1 MANVSNKSINL
12 VKATIADV
20 KGKEYDITKIC
31 VAFAYYEDIFSPF
44 VSAVLHVVDSGS
56 NLIGTMPIQ
65 GGEKVYV
72 KIKDV
77 QEKTFEYELHVWKVY
92 DRKFSKSV
100 QTYNL
105 ALISKEG
112 LYNEGVRVTEKLSGL
127 PDKIVKDIM
136 TKYLNTKKKIDT
148 ETAKYN
154 VNFYPNGK
162 KAHSII
168 QTIQYKAVPKNSKTS
183 KTKSTESKR
192 TDSKSS
198 IPTNTETASG
208 TAGYLFFEN
217 KDGFVFKSMDLL
229 CSDGTDTFGG
239 SPPVATYTYKPTL
252 DQADKNNL
260 YVIEEYTFTDE
271 LDMVDQM
278 RNGIYST
285 YMVFYNYSTGAYEEY
300 TFNLADTFK
309 AMSHLGSQTK
319 LPQFQNDLS
328 QYPTR
333 VMSMILDHET
343 WFDGEGPGSNEEKDR
358 GKDSTTGGSNFPDY
372 QKYYVSQGI
381 ARRYLMENQKM
392 EIIVPG
398 NMNLKVG
405 DKIKVLIP
413 NVAAEETRKT
423 QQYDEENSGTYLIS
437 KLSHNNMF
445 LNTFNCM
452 TKLELIRDTYGIK
465 DYSSKVK

>member
-1 MANVSNKSINL
+1 MANVTNKSIQL
-12 VKATIADV
+12 VKATLADV

-44 VSAVLHVVDSGS
+44 VTAVLHVVDSGM
-56 NLIGTMPIQ
+56 NLIGNLPIQ

-77 QEKTFEYELHVWKVY
+77 RNTTHEYELHVWKIY
-92 DRKFSKSV
+92 DRQFTKSV
-100 QTYNL
+100 QEYNL

-112 LYNEGVRVTEKLSGL
+112 LYNEGVRITEKLSGL

-136 TKYLNTKKKIDT
+136 TKYLNTKKKVDV

-154 VNFYPNGK
+154 INFYPNGK

-168 QTIQYKAVPKNSKTS
+168 QTIQYKSVPKNSTPS
-183 KTKSTESKR
+183 KGKSKDSKR
-192 TDSKSS
+192 TGSKSS
-198 IPTNTETASG
+198 IPTNTDVASG

-229 CSDGTDTFGG
+229 CSDGTDTFKGA
-239 SPPVATYTYKPTL
+239 PPVATYTYKPTL
-252 DQADKNNL
+252 NQADQSN
-260 YVIEEYTFTDE
+260 YFVIEEYTFTDE

-300 TFNLADTFK
+300 TFNLADTFN

-333 VMSMILDHET
+333 IMSMILDHET

-358 GKDSTTGGSNFPDY
+358 GKNNTTGGSNFPDY

-392 EIIVPG
+392 EIIIPG
-398 NMNLKVG
+398 NMSLKVG
-405 DKIKVLIP
+405 DKIKILIP
-413 NVAAEETRKT
+413 NMASESNRST

-445 LNTFNCM
+445 LNTFNCS

-465 DYSSKVK
+465 DYPSKVK

>member
-1 MANVSNKSINL
+1 MANVNNKSIEL
-12 VKATIADV
+12 IRATLSDV
-20 KGKEYDITKIC
+20 KGTEYNITPIC

-44 VSAVLHVVDSGS
+44 VTAVLHVVDSGM
-56 NLIGTMPIQ
+56 NLIGSLPIQ

-77 QEKTFEYELHVWKVY
+77 KDNIFEYELHVWKIY
-92 DRKFSKSV
+92 NRQFNKNTQS
-100 QTYNL
+100 YNL

-112 LYNEGVRVTEKLSGL
+112 LYNEGVRITEKLSGL
-127 PDKIVKDIM
+127 PDKIVKDIL
-136 TKYLNTKKKIDT
+136 TKYLNTKKKVDA

-154 VNFYPNGK
+154 INFYPNGK

-168 QTIQYKAVPKNSKTS
+168 QSIQYKSVPKNSTPGKGKS
-183 KTKSTESKR
+183 KDSKR
-192 TDSKSS
+192 TGSKSS
-198 IPTNTETASG
+198 IPTNTDVASG

-229 CSDGTDTFGG
+229 CSDGTDTFKGVA
-239 SPPVATYTYKPTL
+239 PVATYTYKPAL
-252 DQADKNNL
+252 NQADPNN
-260 YVIEEYTFTDE
+260 YYIIEEYAFTDE

-300 TFNLADTFK
+300 TFNLADTFN

-319 LPQFQNDLS
+319 LPQFQSDLS
-328 QYPTR
+328 NYPTR

-343 WFDGEGPGSNEEKDR
+343 WFDGDGPGSNEEKDR
-358 GKDSTTGGSNFPDY
+358 GKNSTSGGSNFPDY
-372 QKYYVSQGI
+372 QKYYISQGI

-392 EIIVPG
+392 EIVIPG
-398 NMNLKVG
+398 NMTLKVG

-413 NVAAEETRKT
+413 NMSAESSRKT

-445 LNTFNCM
+445 LNTFMCS
-452 TKLELIRDTYGIK
+452 TKIELIRDTYGIK